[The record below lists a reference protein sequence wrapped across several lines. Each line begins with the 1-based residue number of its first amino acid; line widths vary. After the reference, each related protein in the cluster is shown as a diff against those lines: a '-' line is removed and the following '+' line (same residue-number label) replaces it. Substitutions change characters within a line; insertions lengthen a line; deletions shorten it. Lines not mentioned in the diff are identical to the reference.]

1 MPDDGLSL
9 RLFNDKGEPA
19 IARILG
25 VLGGALP
32 VTPLLR
38 RGQTTTVGDVLASV
52 PLTGHSLVA
61 DADYQ
66 CLATDVQVGMKPL
79 TAPRTIWLPDVDT
92 FPFQD
97 LVIADESG
105 ACSDA
110 STITILPGSG
120 TDDVIGTSEGTV
132 ILSRPF
138 EGAWFRRG
146 AANLWIRR

>member
-1 MPDDGLSL
+1 MPEIGVKL
-9 RLFNDKGEPA
+9 RTLEG
-19 IARILG
+19 G
-25 VLGGALP
+25 VPTERDPLAFLGGALP
-32 VTPLLR
+32 ATPLIR
-38 RGQTTTVGDVLASV
+38 RGQATTVGDVLASV
-52 PLTGHSLVA
+52 PLTGHTLVA

-66 CLATDVQVGMKPL
+66 CMVTDLQVGIKPL
-79 TAPRTIWLPDVDT
+79 TAPRTIYLPDVDT

-110 STITILPGSG
+110 LTLTILPGPG
-120 TDDVIGTSEGTV
+120 TNDVIGTSEGNV
-132 ILSRPF
+132 ILSRAF